1 MQEIANK
8 IYIETGYP
16 GVTLGVI
23 DWNHGLLLIDAPF
36 RVEDARAW
44 RTALLNLGGGIDRL
58 LVNLDSHVDRTF
70 GSRSMDCTVIGH
82 EKMTQVFRSR
92 PISFKNQAMEMGAEL
107 ELYNNLGSTRWLS
120 PEITFSDRIEI
131 NHDAGSVVLEH
142 HPGPTGDA
150 IWVIIPKEGVVFLG
164 DAVICDQ
171 PPYLWQADIPAWLEQ
186 LHLLTSN
193 PYKNFLLVSGR
204 GGLIPAERVKEQI
217 KLLEKILK
225 QIEGLVEKGAQPA
238 DTARLVSGIMK
249 GIDFQVNREALY
261 RKRLTWGLAQY
272 YQVHFM
278 RADGKGLEKS
288 ETRTS

>member
-1 MQEIANK
+1 MQEIAQK

-36 RVEDARAW
+36 RLEDARAW

-107 ELYNNLGSTRWLS
+107 ELYNNLGSTRWLA
-120 PEITFSDRIEI
+120 PEITFSDRLEV
-131 NHDAGSVVLEH
+131 NYDSSMVVLEH
-142 HPGPTGDA
+142 HPGPTADA
-150 IWVIIPKEGVVFLG
+150 IWTIVPNEGVIFLG

-171 PPYLWQADIPAWLEQ
+171 PPYLWQADIPSWLTQ
-186 LHLLTSN
+186 LHLLTTN
-193 PYKNFLLVSGR
+193 PYKNYSLISGR
-204 GGLIPAERVKEQI
+204 GGLVPAERVKEQI
-217 KLLEKILK
+217 RLLEKIQK
-225 QIEGLVEKGAQPA
+225 QLESLQAKGGQPA
-238 DTARLVSGIMK
+238 DTVKLVTGIMK
-249 GIDFQVNREALY
+249 GLTYQVNRETLY

-272 YQVHFM
+272 YQNHFSH
-278 RADGKGLEKS
+278 ADGKGAD
-288 ETRTS
+288 